1 MGKIGNIIGITL
13 AGFQVFEEPTFIPM
27 DRLTLLFGPNSAGKS
42 SVQDALELYQMA
54 LDEDCSYED
63 LQKVLKRHWRR
74 SGQTAKGLAEKL
86 QISVTHSITDSI
98 GMFSAVSFERRREA
112 QQGLLQDLRARPQ
125 NFVSKFEFVLDPD
138 NINGELDFI
147 TYYQL
152 FNGDELLV
160 GDVENGMC
168 VNIAHP
174 LLSTSVEI
182 FAKAAKLFP
191 EQVSLKNGL
200 FTTKSGITEFQHS
213 GADFKER
220 RENWLDLDFLER
232 YKKES
237 AWHRPE
243 LQRVVQETSLLVGAL
258 LRSFHN
264 ETKFTSSKV
273 DASRKVP
280 TRKDLTF
287 ELEGWDDQLQ
297 QFGGAGDQ
305 QYQALA
311 TSLASELVVE
321 STDKKTLDVKTRR
334 AYADHVNRVLSDHL
348 FLEQGYRL
356 DFDFRVLLNKAN
368 SKAAVSGK
376 SLEKMEFGFLIEVY
390 LRDSIGRKH
399 AVEDVGSGI
408 GYILP
413 VLCSLFDHSKVSPDT
428 VLRSTLGAQK
438 STGFIQQPE
447 LHLHPALQAALGDVF
462 LESSSLGKQVLIE
475 THSEHL
481 LLRLLKRI
489 RQTHLQVEIAPE
501 LKLHADDLCVLY
513 FDPSTDGT
521 TKVKRL
527 RISEDGEFM
536 DRWPRGFFGERDMEL
551 FDE

>member
-1 MGKIGNIIGITL
+1 MGKIGNITGITL

-42 SVQDALELYQMA
+42 SVQDALELYQLT
-54 LDEDCSYED
+54 LDDKSTYED
-63 LQKVLKRHWRR
+63 VQKVLKRHWRR
-74 SGQTAKGLAEKL
+74 SSKTSDGLAEKVH
-86 QISVTHSITDSI
+86 ISVMHSVTDEL
-98 GMFSAVSFERRREA
+98 GLLAAVSVGRRREI
-112 QQGLLQDLRARPQ
+112 QQGLWQELRTRPKNYRSQ
-125 NFVSKFEFVLDPD
+125 FEFVLDPD
-138 NINGELDFI
+138 NIKGELDFTI
-147 TYYQL
+147 QYQL
-152 FNGDELLV
+152 FNGEELLV
-160 GDVENGMC
+160 GNVDNGMC

-174 LLSTSVEI
+174 LLSTSAEI
-182 FAKAAKLFP
+182 FSIAAQRFP
-191 EQVSLKNGL
+191 DQVSLRNGLLTTKNGMTD
-200 FTTKSGITEFQHS
+200 FQPSGVNF
-213 GADFKER
+213 DDR
-220 RENWLDLDFLER
+220 RENWLGLNLSER
-232 YKKES
+232 YKQES

-243 LQRVVQETSLLVGAL
+243 LQHVVQETSLLVGAL
-258 LRSFHN
+258 LSSFHS
-264 ETKFTSSKV
+264 ESKFTSNKV

-297 QFGGAGDQ
+297 QFGDQGDP
-305 QYQALA
+305 QYRSLA
-311 TSLASELVVE
+311 TSLASEFFAETAE
-321 STDKKTLDVKTRR
+321 SKVFNVKTRR
-334 AYADHVNRVLSDHL
+334 AYSEHINRSLSDHL

-356 DFDFRVLLNKAN
+356 DFDFRVLLNKSN

-376 SLEKMEFGFLIEVY
+376 SLDKTEFGYLVEVY

-413 VLCSLFDHSKVSPDT
+413 VLCSLFDDAKVSPDT
-428 VLRSTLGAQK
+428 FLRAPIGVQK

-447 LHLHPALQAALGDVF
+447 LHLHPALQAALGDIF

-501 LKLHADDLCVLY
+501 LKLKAGDLCVLY